1 MAYTREL
8 VTELSDADYN
18 RLYEEE
24 SVKEDLLSSLLQCEE
39 SEVKE
44 RLKSIY
50 DSAISDDDKY
60 LVGIFEDD
68 LLIRVIACYKVY
80 EYDNQ
85 QRSKTGLMLT
95 ANNSANN
102 KTWQYDTSITDTL
115 TPTAEDFHIQQ
126 GSVGLIIE
134 ARSKGMYDSLKDGG
148 GALTVIEVG
157 PWNEETQRAKFI
169 SNFGFE

>member
-1 MAYTREL
+1 
-8 VTELSDADYN
+8 
-18 RLYEEE
+18 
-24 SVKEDLLSSLLQCEE
+24 
-39 SEVKE
+39 
-44 RLKSIY
+44 
-50 DSAISDDDKY
+50 
-60 LVGIFEDD
+60 
-68 LLIRVIACYKVY
+68 
-80 EYDNQ
+80 
-85 QRSKTGLMLT
+85 MLT
-95 ANNSANN
+95 ANNSANS
-102 KTWQYDTSITDTL
+102 KAWQYDTSITDTL